1 MSGVVAHGEG
11 MVRAERVRP
20 PFVQSAVCPVLP
32 LLLEQ
37 RAESVEPLR
46 LNLRVT
52 GGTCCLRT
60 AAAQQRTS
68 KLPRMLVRLERNQG
82 DRLTFVRKNL
92 TCRILQP
99 WSNLVAS
106 TLLAL
111 WMPWFSV
118 PLNTAE
124 PRLE

>member
-20 PFVQSAVCPVLP
+20 PFVQSAACPVLP
-32 LLLEQ
+32 SLLEP

-46 LNLRVT
+46 SNLRVT
-52 GGTCCLRT
+52 GGTSYLRT

-68 KLPRMLVRLERNQG
+68 KLPWMLVRLERNQG

-92 TCRILQP
+92 TCQILQP
-99 WSNLVAS
+99 WSNLVAP

-118 PLNTAE
+118 PLNTAG